1 MSTAQAPSV
10 PLAYYW
16 GDDEHA
22 LEQAAK
28 AFVVRLE
35 AGAGGPLE
43 RWRTRGDEIDPGR
56 LAERVGTGPLFGGGT
71 VVIVL
76 DSGALVRATA
86 GREATIAALDLV
98 APGNGLVFLDAAE
111 TGSKR
116 SAAADRLR
124 DAVAERGGEVR
135 ELRSPTEGRMAAWIE
150 REATER
156 GLRLGRGV
164 AAEIA
169 SRVGAAVREGDV
181 DRRRM
186 SARAAG
192 ELDKLALYRPDGVV
206 EVEDVRA
213 LVADAIPTS
222 AWAFLDAVGE
232 RAARRAAELLDG
244 LLATTPEP
252 VILAQL
258 HRRIRDLIVIGD
270 LLATGTPE
278 PALVRA
284 LKLNPYR
291 AKVLAA
297 QARAWTADELDLALD
312 GLLDLDAAVKG
323 AEPATPSQVALAF
336 QLWVRDRVAPTGR
349 ARARSAQATPDG
361 R

>member
-1 MSTAQAPSV
+1 VTTAPTLSA

-28 AFVVRLE
+28 GFAGLLE
-35 AGAGGPLE
+35 ARAGGPLE
-43 RWRTRGDEIDPGR
+43 RWRARGDEIDPGL

-71 VVIVL
+71 IVIVL
-76 DSGALVRATA
+76 DSGSLVRSTA
-86 GREATIAALDLV
+86 GRDATIAALDLV

-111 TGSKR
+111 TGAKR
-116 SAAADRLR
+116 TGAADRLR
-124 DAVAERGGEVR
+124 GAVAERGGDVR

-150 REATER
+150 REAIDR
-156 GLRLGRGV
+156 GLRLGRG
-164 AAEIA
+164 AAGEIA

-206 EVEDVRA
+206 EVDDVRA
-213 LVADAIPTS
+213 LVGDAVPAS

-232 RAARRAAELLDG
+232 RKARRAAELLDG

-252 VILAQL
+252 VVLAQL
-258 HRRIRDLIVIGD
+258 HRRIRDLIIVGD

-291 AKVLAA
+291 AKLLAA
-297 QARAWTADELDLALD
+297 QARTWSPDELDAALA

-323 AEPATPSQVALAF
+323 AEPATPRQVALAF
-336 QLWVRDRVAPTGR
+336 QLWVRDRVAPTGS
-349 ARARSAQATPDG
+349 ARARSAPATSPG